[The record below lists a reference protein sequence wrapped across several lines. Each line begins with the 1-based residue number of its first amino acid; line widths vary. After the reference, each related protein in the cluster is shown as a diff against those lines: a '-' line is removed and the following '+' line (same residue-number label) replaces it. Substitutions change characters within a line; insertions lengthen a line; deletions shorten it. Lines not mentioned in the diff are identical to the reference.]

1 MLNIKYLL
9 REVYKSNNI
18 YTLIYD
24 FKTKA
29 ISITLNI
36 INIYKSKI
44 VIVLLIFSNVIFLYK
59 LKDEYN
65 IKSLNLSFLI
75 IENKKCTTIIACKSF
90 KRKVKGLKQELLVI
104 SYLYTKETSLLLR
117 TISLNKTL
125 NCFIYKCI
133 PVLLTL
139 YLIL

>member
-75 IENKKCTTIIACKSF
+75 I
-90 KRKVKGLKQELLVI
+90 
-104 SYLYTKETSLLLR
+104 
-117 TISLNKTL
+117 
-125 NCFIYKCI
+125 
-133 PVLLTL
+133 
-139 YLIL
+139 